1 MFPTRRITTSGD
13 KFRNDN
19 SIFLDG
25 VDDWIHVNTT
35 NGTFAESNGDFNT
48 ISIWVKIDSNTGG
61 ATRIWNTASSN
72 PGLMIQKGDSNTEIG
87 YNTGNSERIGVELP
101 NSQVL
106 DRWINIIMSFERNSV
121 SNDTALDNVSTGELY
136 PLMWIDGVRQS
147 VSYVS
152 STTDSNSADVNQG
165 SDLFI
170 GSNAGLGSN
179 NSQALTGYVADCAI
193 YKGVKFTNSMA
204 KTVYNDRE
212 PFDHTDWSVG
222 AKYLSMWTACGGA
235 GQDAKGVYGP
245 MTDLIADD
253 ASNGANL
260 YSDDNSEF
268 LFSSESVAAG
278 TDSYDVAANSLITTT
293 NATALI
299 EQSSGTHHMLIT
311 NTGSAYGTANISV
324 TCEANTLYRFYIE
337 YRAEN
342 SAHSTHNLKIDVNAP
357 NEGGGSNISTAV
369 TTVSNQDFG
378 RRIETGGSQT
388 TLTFNFGPNSN
399 SSGDKIAIVRFRLN
413 KISNVLSLENLQKS
427 NASTVEGVGMPT
439 IEGDSPFGG

>member
-25 VDDWIHVNTT
+25 VDDSFVVNTV
-35 NGTFAESNGDFNT
+35 NTFSESNGDFNT

-72 PGLMIQKGDSNTEIG
+72 PGLMIQKGSSNTELG
-87 YNTGNSERIGVELP
+87 YNTGNAERIGVIIP
-101 NSQVL
+101 NSEFYDKWV
-106 DRWINIIMSFERNSV
+106 NIIMSFERNEV
-121 SNDTALDNVSTGELY
+121 SNDTPLDNVSTGQLY
-136 PLMWIDGVRQS
+136 PLMWIDGVRQT

-152 STTDSNSADVNQG
+152 TAINSNSADVNQG
-165 SDLFI
+165 ADVYI
-170 GSNAGLGSN
+170 GSNVGLGSN
-179 NSQALTGYVADCAI
+179 NSQALKGYVADFAI
-193 YKGVKFTNSMA
+193 YKGIKFTNSMA
-204 KTVYNDRE
+204 KTVYNNRE

-235 GQDAKGVYGP
+235 GQDAKGLYHP

-268 LFSSESVAAG
+268 LFSSQSTAAA
-278 TDSYDVAANSLITTT
+278 TDGYDIAANSLITTT
-293 NATALI
+293 NATALT
-299 EQSSGTHHMLIT
+299 EQDSGSHHMLIT

-324 TCEANTLYRFYIE
+324 TCEANTIYRFYIQ

-342 SAHSTHNLKIDVNAP
+342 SSYSTHNLKIDVNAP
-357 NEGGGSNISTAV
+357 KEGSVSNLSTAV
-369 TTVSNQDFG
+369 DSLSNQDFG
-378 RRIETGGSQT
+378 RRIVTGASQT
-388 TLTFNFGPNSN
+388 TLTFNFGPDSN

-413 KISNVLSLENLQKS
+413 KVSDVLSLENLKKG
-427 NASTVEGVGMPT
+427 NTSTIEGVGKPT
-439 IEGDSPFGG
+439 IEGDSPFGR